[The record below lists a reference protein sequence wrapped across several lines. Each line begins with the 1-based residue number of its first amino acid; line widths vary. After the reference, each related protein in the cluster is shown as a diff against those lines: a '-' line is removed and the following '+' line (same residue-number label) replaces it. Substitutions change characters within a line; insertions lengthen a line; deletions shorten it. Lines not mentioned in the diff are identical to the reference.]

1 MLRKRNVKNTFI
13 HFSFPGMDLNVTV
26 YNSSISGFKNVKILE
41 FAPDFQEM
49 TMFFKAQ
56 NKELIVSN
64 QII

>member
-1 MLRKRNVKNTFI
+1 
-13 HFSFPGMDLNVTV
+13 MDLNVTV

-56 NKELIVSN
+56 NKELIVSR
-64 QII
+64 